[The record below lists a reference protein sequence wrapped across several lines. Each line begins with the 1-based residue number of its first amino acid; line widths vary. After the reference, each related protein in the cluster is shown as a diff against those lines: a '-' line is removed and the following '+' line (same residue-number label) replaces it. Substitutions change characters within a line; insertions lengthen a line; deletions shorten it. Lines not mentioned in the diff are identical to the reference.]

1 MKKTQRW
8 LCLLLVLCMMVS
20 VLPVTAAG
28 AEALADVIIEAES
41 CEQTTDKSSWTGGEY
56 TKLKVANQAA
66 GHGQFTFVQTR
77 TMNRQSVSFTL
88 APAAG
93 TYEIYVTSKDNP
105 DRAIFQFSLG
115 GTSIGDPVDQY
126 NANTS
131 GVFVEHKIGTATF
144 SGEAMQLTA
153 TLTGRNAAN
162 TTRYGGTF
170 DYFRLVP
177 VSGGTQEPANQVL
190 YAENFD
196 TAMPDGLGD
205 GWERVKLKNGYVL
218 QGTKEG
224 SGLLTELPMEGKL
237 PEEYTIVADMALIR
251 GLNGSGYSAGV
262 TFQHTDGT
270 HFYHFRLDH
279 GVKTS
284 AQLLRWPDKNSA
296 NNPPAK
302 QETTVTDGQAYRL
315 RVTVSSDKIIGYVD
329 SVKQF
334 EYDASAAGGAVG
346 LRVYNAAALFDNV
359 TVYSGVVGPEENER
373 ANPFKF
379 EEAATVWNNEDET
392 YQESTGTWSS
402 VTGTGWN
409 GSDAVSYT
417 HLGQFCLR
425 FSASSICGSRTNRTA
440 KEGRICFKKQRH
452 FASSSGSA

>member
-66 GHGQFTFVQTR
+66 GHGQFTFVQTM

-115 GTSIGDPVDQY
+115 GTNIGDPVDQY

-153 TLTGRNAAN
+153 TLTGRNALN

-205 GWERVKLKNGYVL
+205 GWERVKLKNGYGL
-218 QGTKEG
+218 QGTSAAG
-224 SGLLTELPMEGKL
+224 AGLLTALPSGEL
-237 PEEYTIVADMALIR
+237 PEE
-251 GLNGSGYSAGV
+251 
-262 TFQHTDGT
+262 
-270 HFYHFRLDH
+270 
-279 GVKTS
+279 
-284 AQLLRWPDKNSA
+284 
-296 NNPPAK
+296 
-302 QETTVTDGQAYRL
+302 
-315 RVTVSSDKIIGYVD
+315 
-329 SVKQF
+329 
-334 EYDASAAGGAVG
+334 
-346 LRVYNAAALFDNV
+346 
-359 TVYSGVVGPEENER
+359 
-373 ANPFKF
+373 
-379 EEAATVWNNEDET
+379 
-392 YQESTGTWSS
+392 
-402 VTGTGWN
+402 
-409 GSDAVSYT
+409 
-417 HLGQFCLR
+417 
-425 FSASSICGSRTNRTA
+425 
-440 KEGRICFKKQRH
+440 
-452 FASSSGSA
+452 